1 MIFEIFILVF
11 LKLIFLKLLKINNF
25 DDFRSHILSFIIS
38 LLILF
43 IFLIYK
49 NYDYEKIIFIFF
61 SSILF
66 SYSLINFPGAYATS
80 LTIRIIE
87 KIKSGEI
94 KKYKSSLEYELLK
107 DRLQRLFNQKIIYR
121 RNNQIFIKSKKLN
134 IILFILKKFKYLIRT

>member
-1 MIFEIFILVF
+1 M
-11 LKLIFLKLLKINNF
+11 LIFL
-25 DDFRSHILSFIIS
+25 
-38 LLILF
+38 

-94 KKYKSSLEYELLK
+94 KKYKSSLEHELLK
-107 DRLQRLFNQKIIYR
+107 DRLQRLFNQKIIHR